1 MSKKRMD
8 PIMSTPDDVES
19 EARRQRLRELIRP
32 EFFRRKNKAKK
43 RKKLPTPEEIA
54 ALKQQAAIARK
65 YLRAKRRRDEA
76 FTQLAQELNAIWR
89 DVLTRSYAPWDS
101 QWKIWLAVFS
111 PEEIEQAIYT
121 AGSKYRAGHFHEYQ
135 AVAIRELLPYVS
147 GILKRRR
154 ERQVAGLCPSCGNR
168 V

>member
-1 MSKKRMD
+1 MSKQNAQISPPM
-8 PIMSTPDDVES
+8 ES
-19 EARRQRLRELIRP
+19 IASAPEDERRVRELMRP
-32 EFFRRKNKAKK
+32 KNKAKR
-43 RKKLPTPEEIA
+43 RKKKKKKTPTPEETA

-76 FTQLAQELNAIWR
+76 FGQLAEELNGIWR

-101 QWKIWLAVFS
+101 QWKIWLAVF
-111 PEEIEQAIYT
+111 PPDEIEQAIYA
-121 AGSKYRAGHFHEYQ
+121 AGSKYRGGHFNQHQ
-135 AVAIRELLPYVS
+135 AVAVQELLPYVS

-154 ERQVAGLCPSCGNR
+154 ERQLAGMCPSCGNR